1 MFYKFLHTEHIESV
15 LRDGTIVVSSLKYFR
30 DIEDKQKPWIGDRL
44 EGATELTTP
53 ERLTLTEGSAELE
66 AVNRANIGMGMF
78 KQFAQVS
85 GGGRIEM
92 GGVRFVHQVPSMHIY
107 SCSSGSL
114 DDLRTSMC
122 VEAAEPY
129 SACLRINDPVALAK
143 AILDQGEVLET
154 KVPVSAIFEKTERGM
169 VLYEDVTRHLGDGP
183 VIVPS
188 PFKKAPQ
195 FAPQREYRLAF
206 SPAAKGLADR
216 IFIKVPEPGKHF
228 AEEFRSYS
236 R

>member
-53 ERLTLTEGSAELE
+53 
-66 AVNRANIGMGMF
+66 
-78 KQFAQVS
+78 
-85 GGGRIEM
+85 GGRIEM

-114 DDLRTSMC
+114 DDLRKSMC